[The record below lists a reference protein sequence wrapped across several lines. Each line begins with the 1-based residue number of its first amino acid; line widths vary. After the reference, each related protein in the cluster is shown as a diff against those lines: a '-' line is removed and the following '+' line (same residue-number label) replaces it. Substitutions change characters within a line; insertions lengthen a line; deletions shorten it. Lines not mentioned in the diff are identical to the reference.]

1 MAESPKKGS
10 GTGWH
15 RQFNQCGAGII
26 EVDTGSSGFTPSAT
40 NHHSIQAVRFHV
52 KVGRSPAPDRVGY
65 QAQRLEVEKGAD
77 IGETVAKVSH
87 RERPQL
93 FVRVKIPQKCRKE
106 LCKLKV
112 EMRQALLVVFG
123 SL

>member
-65 QAQRLEVEKGAD
+65 HGKPKGWRSKKEQ
-77 IGETVAKVSH
+77 ILVK
-87 RERPQL
+87 QL
-93 FVRVKIPQKCRKE
+93 RK
-106 LCKLKV
+106 
-112 EMRQALLVVFG
+112 
-123 SL
+123 